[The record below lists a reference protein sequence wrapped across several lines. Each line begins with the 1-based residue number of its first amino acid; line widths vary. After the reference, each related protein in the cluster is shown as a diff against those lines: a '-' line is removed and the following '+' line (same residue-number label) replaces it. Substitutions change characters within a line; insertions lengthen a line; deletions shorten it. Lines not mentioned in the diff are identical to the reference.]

1 MAVQD
6 ELLALCAELDASGI
20 KLSYDTILK
29 ARGRGSRRDIA
40 AALREWH
47 RRRAREIASASL
59 AMPDHIS
66 AMGSDLVISLW
77 STMEV
82 EFAEL
87 RREVA
92 LEADLLEHHAQEEIE
107 HLHQIIGDQHEE
119 IQRLKNE
126 VERLSAP
133 PR

>member
-6 ELLALCAELDASGI
+6 ELLALCTELHASGI

-40 AALREWH
+40 AALREWY
-47 RRRAREIASASL
+47 RRRAREIASSSL

-66 AMGSDLVISLW
+66 AMGNDLVRQLW
-77 STMEV
+77 SAMEG

-92 LEADLLEHHAQEEIE
+92 LEADLLKDHAEEEIE
-107 HLHQIIGDQHEE
+107 HLHQIIGEQHEE

-126 VERLSAP
+126 VERNP
-133 PR
+133 DIG

>member
-6 ELLALCAELDASGI
+6 ELLALCAELHSSGI

-47 RRRAREIASASL
+47 RRRARELASASL
-59 AMPDHIS
+59 VMPDHVWT
-66 AMGSDLVISLW
+66 MGSDLVMQLW
-77 STMEV
+77 SAMEG

-87 RREVA
+87 RREIA

-107 HLHQIIGDQHEE
+107 HLHGTIGEQHEE
-119 IQRLKNE
+119 ILRLKNE
-126 VERLSAP
+126 VNRLSAARP
-133 PR
+133 

>member
-6 ELLALCAELDASGI
+6 ELLALCTELHSSGI

-47 RRRAREIASASL
+47 RRRAQEVALASL
-59 AMPDHIS
+59 AMPDHIPT
-66 AMGSDLVISLW
+66 MGCDLVIQLW
-77 STMEV
+77 SAMEG

-92 LEADLLEHHAQEEIE
+92 LEADLLEHHAQEEIK
-107 HLHQIIGDQHEE
+107 HLHQIIGDQYEE
-119 IQRLKNE
+119 IQRLKIE
-126 VERLSAP
+126 IEGLSAARP
-133 PR
+133 